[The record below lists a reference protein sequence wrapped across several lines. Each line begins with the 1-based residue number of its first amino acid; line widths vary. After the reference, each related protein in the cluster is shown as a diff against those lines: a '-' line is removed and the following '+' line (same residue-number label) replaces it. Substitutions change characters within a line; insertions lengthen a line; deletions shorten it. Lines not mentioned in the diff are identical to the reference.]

1 MRDEAF
7 KRGLEEYKREIEFI
21 VGLSY
26 GDLSNVQNVEKTAE
40 EIKSS
45 KARKYNRVKAIQG
58 KLRDCLED
66 FAAGLAF
73 YNSMYTSG
81 YEFFCEFSDS
91 ILTSEETERQQDR
104 QDVNM
109 GAMTLVEYRAKW
121 YGETEEEAAKKII
134 DESVDPDPIEE

>member
-1 MRDEAF
+1 ML
-7 KRGLEEYKREIEFI
+7 K
-21 VGLSY
+21 
-26 GDLSNVQNVEKTAE
+26 KTAE

-45 KARKYNRVKAIQG
+45 KARKYNRVKSNTG
-58 KLRDCLED
+58 KTS
-66 FAAGLAF
+66 GLSGRF
-73 YNSMYTSG
+73 CGRIGIYNSMYTSG

-121 YGETEEEAAKKII
+121 YGETEEEAAKE
-134 DESVDPDPIEE
+134 DY